1 MKNIKYLALLFSLT
15 LLISCGQDDA
25 DSVTNPGEY
34 TPTSEVNV
42 GFTDTNIDQMVLE
55 NDPTADP
62 LTYTIGTNINPLDVD
77 ITLTLGIT
85 SSDGSPDGAS
95 YPQTVI
101 IPAGESSVDVQLSFS
116 DDGVA
121 EGFAEEIYTFEIL
134 DVDFGSS
141 DVYYLTQGE
150 LTRNITVIDSEPD
163 FTAPPG
169 AVEISVTWSN
179 AAKDL
184 DVFLVTGDQDLGGVL
199 IDDSQGVTTTE
210 QVVLPADQ
218 EGVFSLYMY
227 EWSSDYPVDYEI
239 NYVFEDGQVLS
250 FDSNISSDSFQF
262 TISKSNDGAQM
273 ICYINKIE

>member
-25 DSVTNPGEY
+25 DSVTNPGVY
-34 TPTSEVNV
+34 SPTSEVNV

-55 NDPTADP
+55 NDPTSDP
-62 LTYTIGTNINPLDVD
+62 LTYTIGTKINPLDVS

-95 YPQTVI
+95 YPETVI

-116 DDGVA
+116 DDGDA
-121 EGFAEEIYTFEIL
+121 EGFAEEIYTFRIL
-134 DVDFGSS
+134 DVAFGSS

-150 LTRNITVIDSEPD
+150 LTRNITVVDSEPD
-163 FTAPPG
+163 FTAPSGP
-169 AVEISVTWSN
+169 VEITVTWSN

-184 DVFLVTGDQDLGGVL
+184 DIFLIEGDLDLDGAL
-199 IDDSQGVTTTE
+199 LDDSQGVTTTE
-210 QVVLPADQ
+210 QVVLSADE

-227 EWSSDYPVDYEI
+227 EWNFDYPVDYEI

-250 FDSNISSDSFQF
+250 FDSNITSDSFQF
-262 TISKSNDGAQM
+262 TISKLNDGAQM

>member
-184 DVFLVTGDQDLGGVL
+184 DVFLVTGDQDSGGVL

-218 EGVFSLYMY
+218 EGVFSLFMY
-227 EWSSDYPVDYEI
+227 EWSSDYPVEF
-239 NYVFEDGQVLS
+239 NVS
-250 FDSNISSDSFQF
+250 FTFPGGLVETFTDVKIQDDSFQF
-262 TISKSNDGAQM
+262 TLIKASLGAQFGYR
-273 ICYINKIE
+273 ITQL

>member
-218 EGVFSLYMY
+218 EGVFSLFMY
-227 EWSSDYPVDYEI
+227 EWSSDYPVEF
-239 NYVFEDGQVLS
+239 NVS
-250 FDSNISSDSFQF
+250 FTFPGGLVETFTDVKIQDDSFQF
-262 TISKSNDGAQM
+262 TLIKASLGAQFGYR
-273 ICYINKIE
+273 ITQL

>member
-184 DVFLVTGDQDLGGVL
+184 DIFLVTGNQDLGGAL

>member
-218 EGVFSLYMY
+218 EGVFSLFMY
-227 EWSSDYPVDYEI
+227 EWSSDYPVEF
-239 NYVFEDGQVLS
+239 NVS
-250 FDSNISSDSFQF
+250 FTFPGGLVETFTDVKIQDDSFQF
-262 TISKSNDGAQM
+262 TLIKASLGTQFGYR
-273 ICYINKIE
+273 ITQL

>member
-184 DVFLVTGDQDLGGVL
+184 DVYLITGDQDSGGVL

-218 EGVFSLYMY
+218 EGVFSLFMY
-227 EWSSDYPVDYEI
+227 EWSSDYPVEF
-239 NYVFEDGQVLS
+239 NVS
-250 FDSNISSDSFQF
+250 FTFPGGLVETFTDVKIQDDSFQF
-262 TISKSNDGAQM
+262 TLIKASLGAQFGYR
-273 ICYINKIE
+273 ITQL

>member
-55 NDPTADP
+55 NDPTADA

-184 DVFLVTGDQDLGGVL
+184 DVFLITGDQDSGGVL

-218 EGVFSLYMY
+218 EGVFSLFMY
-227 EWSSDYPVDYEI
+227 EWSSDYPVEF
-239 NYVFEDGQVLS
+239 NVS
-250 FDSNISSDSFQF
+250 FTFPGGLVETFTDVKIQDDSFQF
-262 TISKSNDGAQM
+262 TLIKASLGAQFGYR
-273 ICYINKIE
+273 ITQL